1 MLEPL
6 AQQVFAQGVAGDFVE
21 AGVYQGGLSIFMAA
35 LLHVN
40 GQLGPRR
47 MWLADSFRGMPPLDY
62 SKDASERARL
72 AADDTFAE
80 GSLSASQT
88 LVEWH
93 LSRVLGDLDR
103 EASSLGAA
111 SVGRRERLRARA
123 GLSGPP
129 RAHRFS
135 WGDGVARQRCS
146 RGRFACLNRHDSDGC
161 WCLSAPASF
170 MDNRGRSRSSSLPGG
185 SSRSDDHRRVDGGT
199 PASADHA
206 RYAAAAPRMPAG
218 VRMLPGFFNETL
230 PGPIERIAMLR
241 VDADTFT
248 SIDEVLERLYPRVS
262 PGGFVVFDDW
272 KIPFAREAILRFRRR
287 HNISEGLT
295 FSAWHCR
302 RPFRTIDPMAFWRKP
317 R

>member
-1 MLEPL
+1 MGDDEAPCTWDCFRRASMLEPL

-146 RGRFACLNRHDSDGC
+146 RGRFACLNRHDSDG
-161 WCLSAPASF
+161 
-170 MDNRGRSRSSSLPGG
+170 
-185 SSRSDDHRRVDGGT
+185 
-199 PASADHA
+199 
-206 RYAAAAPRMPAG
+206 

-248 SIDEVLERLYPRVS
+248 SIDEAAIPYHRSY
-262 PGGFVVFDDW
+262 GFL
-272 KIPFAREAILRFRRR
+272 A
-287 HNISEGLT
+287 
-295 FSAWHCR
+295 
-302 RPFRTIDPMAFWRKP
+302 
-317 R
+317 